1 MPEIEVDGPGG
12 PKDVIFQLLSAGPG
26 PERNLL
32 ISHGFFC
39 LTSRSVVVKSAY
51 EKEDPRIPDPEDPC

>member
-1 MPEIEVDGPGG
+1 MRVDGPGG
-12 PKDVIFQLLSAGPG
+12 PLNVIFQLLSAGPG

-32 ISHGFFC
+32 ISHVFFL
-39 LTSRSVVVKSAY
+39 LTSRGVVVKSAY